1 MANANIRNL
10 KGEKGGIYI
19 TDTTAH
25 TGDFDAI
32 TALETA
38 VIAEL
43 ISDNITGT
51 LTSVPLPA
59 GATIYGRFSSIDLA
73 SGKVIAYNRI

>member
-1 MANANIRNL
+1 MGNSNIRNL
-10 KGEKGGIYI
+10 KGELGGIYI
-19 TDTTAH
+19 TDTNAH

-43 ISDNITGT
+43 ISSNITGT

-59 GATIYGRFSSIDLA
+59 GVTIYGRFSSVDLA
-73 SGKVIAYNRI
+73 SGKVIAYNRV